1 MGRSHVRSSDALEL
15 PRLTSGQRRV
25 LAALTAE
32 WMTAR
37 ELVGDADIA
46 TQTALESAARHANE
60 LVKLG
65 LAERSSGHRN
75 PVWRQS
81 AVLRDLV
88 K

>member
-1 MGRSHVRSSDALEL
+1 MERSDVRTSDSLEL
-15 PRLTSGQRRV
+15 PRLTSGQRRI

-32 WMTAR
+32 WVTAR

-46 TQTALESAARHANE
+46 TQTALESAAGRANE
-60 LVKLG
+60 LVKFG

-81 AVLRDLV
+81 AVLRNLV